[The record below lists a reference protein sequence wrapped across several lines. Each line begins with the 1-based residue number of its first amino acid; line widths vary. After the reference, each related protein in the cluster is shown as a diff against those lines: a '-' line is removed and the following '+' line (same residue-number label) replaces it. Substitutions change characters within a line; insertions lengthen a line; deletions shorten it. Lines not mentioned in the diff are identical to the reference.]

1 MKYANIIYDGNRTG
15 SVNLGDDI
23 QLLAIQHIYEYMG
36 IPEKD
41 IVRISLSELS
51 TYDGE
56 YVILPISFPLYGYRK
71 DLYITMFSPKII
83 PIFLALSIMSN
94 NISEEE
100 QIYLRRFEPIGC
112 RDIYTMNL
120 LREKNILAYM
130 GGCMTATLPKKEQPT
145 RDKVYIVDIPEGDLK
160 YIPDDIK
167 KEAIFTSQIK
177 YDCKNPELEAK
188 EYLDNYAETAKLVVT
203 SRLHCAL
210 PCTAMGIPVILMKDR
225 YSFRFPTISKYIPIY
240 TREKYNEI
248 DWNPNVIDYE
258 ADKKRLLEFVV
269 GRLKSSFV
277 KYSTMF
283 DISYFYENDNKI
295 DSFYIEHYDNV
306 IEEINKTFD
315 KDYDFEY
322 AVWGITQK
330 ADMICSYLE
339 KNYPNSK
346 LVTAYDRSKQVLFH
360 GVQTSQNENDLLD
373 SDTIVFVCTASAM
386 EPAKKLFSTHNKT
399 NYVLSLDGIEKLGC

>member
-1 MKYANIIYDGNRTG
+1 MKYGLLMHGPTT
-15 SVNLGDDI
+15 NLGDDI
-23 QLLAIQHIYEYMG
+23 QLLAIQNIYEYMG

-145 RDKVYIVDIPEGDLK
+145 RDKVYIVDIPEKDLK

-167 KEAIFTSQIK
+167 KEAVFTSQIK

-322 AVWGITQK
+322 G
-330 ADMICSYLE
+330 E
-339 KNYPNSK
+339 
-346 LVTAYDRSKQVLFH
+346 
-360 GVQTSQNENDLLD
+360 
-373 SDTIVFVCTASAM
+373 
-386 EPAKKLFSTHNKT
+386 
-399 NYVLSLDGIEKLGC
+399 